1 MRKIS
6 VTEAWQDRSGDMPL
20 DQFRE
25 YGRKVVDWIADYLTH
40 PERYPV
46 LSQARPGEIAAQLPG
61 SAPGTPEPMDR
72 ILKDFDDIIVPGIT
86 HWNQPGFFAYF
97 PSCASAPAILAE
109 MLSAALNANAM
120 LWRTSPAATELEAAT
135 LDWVRQM
142 IGLPGTFEGVIYDT
156 ASTSSLVALVAARE
170 ATGLRIREKGMS
182 GRGDLPRLRL
192 YCSEQAHSS
201 IERDAITA
209 GIGQEG
215 LRQIPVDGEFRM
227 DVAALR
233 AAIGEDITNGWR
245 PFCVVATVGTTSTTS
260 VDPVREIAAVCSE
273 RDLWLHVDA
282 AYAGVAAIVPEMRW
296 LMDGVEQSHS
306 LVLNPHKWLFTPVD
320 LSVLFSRR
328 LDAIREAFS
337 LVPEYLRTP
346 DSDAVRNY
354 SEFGPQL
361 GRRFRALKLWFVLRA
376 YGRDGLATRLREH
389 IRLAQDFASWIDAD
403 PSWERMAPAPLATVC
418 FRARPEAFAEP
429 ELEQLNQSIL
439 DIVNA
444 SGEAY
449 LSHTRLHAKLTLR
462 IAIGQIRTEEAHV
475 RRAWELLK
483 AALRQHV

>member
-1 MRKIS
+1 MSETR
-6 VTEAWQDRSGDMPL
+6 VTEAWQECGGDMPL
-20 DQFRE
+20 DQFRA
-25 YGRKVVDWIADYLTH
+25 YGRQVVDWIADYLAH

-46 LSQARPGEIAAQLPG
+46 LSQVRPGEIAAQLPG
-61 SAPGTPEPMDR
+61 SPPGTPEQMDR

-120 LWRTSPAATELEAAT
+120 LWRTSPAATELETVT
-135 LDWVRQM
+135 LDWLRQM
-142 IGLPGTFEGVIYDT
+142 IGLPRSFEGVIYDT
-156 ASTSSLVALVAARE
+156 ASTSSLVAIAAARE
-170 ATGLRIREKGMS
+170 ATGLSIREKGMS
-182 GRGDLPRLRL
+182 GRRDLPRLRL

-201 IERDAITA
+201 IERDAIA
-209 GIGQEG
+209 VGIGQEG
-215 LRQIPVDGEFRM
+215 VRQIPVDAEFRM

-233 AAIGEDITNGWR
+233 AAIDEDTANGWR

-273 RDLWLHVDA
+273 RALWLHVDA

-296 LMDGVEQSHS
+296 LMEGVDEADSV
-306 LVLNPHKWLFTPVD
+306 VLNPHKWLFTPVD
-320 LSVLFSRR
+320 LSALFSRR
-328 LDAIREAFS
+328 LDAIGEAFS

-346 DSDAVRNY
+346 ESGTVRNY

-403 PSWERMAPAPLATVC
+403 PSWERMAATPLATVC
-418 FRARPEAFAEP
+418 FRACPDGYDEP
-429 ELEQLNQSIL
+429 ALEQLNQSIL
-439 DIVNA
+439 DTVNA
-444 SGEAY
+444 SSEAY
-449 LSHTRLHAKLTLR
+449 LSHTRLHDKLTLR
-462 IAIGQIRTEEAHV
+462 LSIGQIRTEEAHV
-475 RRAWELLK
+475 RRAWELLQS
-483 AALRQHV
+483 AFHRYG

>member
-1 MRKIS
+1 MRETN
-6 VTEAWQDRSGDMPL
+6 VTEAWQERAGDMPL
-20 DQFRE
+20 DQFRA
-25 YGRKVVDWIADYLTH
+25 YGRQVVDWIADYLAH

-46 LSQARPGEIAAQLPG
+46 LSQVRPGEIAAHVPE
-61 SAPGTPEPMDR
+61 SPPMAPEQIDD

-120 LWRTSPAATELEAAT
+120 LWRTSPAATELETTT
-135 LDWVRQM
+135 LNWLRQM

-156 ASTSSLVALVAARE
+156 ASTSSLVAIAAARE

-182 GRGDLPRLRL
+182 GRRDLPRLRL

-201 IERDAITA
+201 IERDAITV

-215 LRQIPVDGEFRM
+215 VRQIPVDAEFRM

-233 AAIGEDITNGWR
+233 AAVEQDSTAGWR

-260 VDPVREIAAVCSE
+260 VDPVRKIAAVCNE
-273 RDLWLHVDA
+273 HGMWLHVDA
-282 AYAGVAAIVPEMRW
+282 AYAGAAAIVPEMRW
-296 LMDGVEQSHS
+296 LMEGVDEADSV
-306 LVLNPHKWLFTPVD
+306 VLNPHKWLFTPVD

-346 DSDAVRNY
+346 ESDTVRNY

-361 GRRFRALKLWFVLRA
+361 GRRFRALKLWFILRA

-389 IRLAQDFASWIDAD
+389 IRLAQDFAGWIDAD

-418 FRARPEAFAEP
+418 FRACPEGYDEP

-439 DIVNA
+439 DTINA

-449 LSHTRLHAKLTLR
+449 LSHTRLHDKLTLR
-462 IAIGQIRTEEAHV
+462 IAIGQIRTAESHV
-475 RRAWELLK
+475 RRAWELLQ
-483 AALRQHV
+483 AALRKHV